1 MLKKNFARG
10 SFGEIWLGVRRPCWR
25 DVGGK
30 MEFLAGSNTS
40 STSSHRETFQAPQ
53 DSCSM
58 LGAKIYNEEG
68 GTSSKQ
74 WTAGDLS
81 GYADDMFILKRILVF
96 SLSHNPSP
104 FFPLSNSNAL
114 QSACSY
120 GS

>member
-1 MLKKNFARG
+1 
-10 SFGEIWLGVRRPCWR
+10 
-25 DVGGK
+25 
-30 MEFLAGSNTS
+30 
-40 STSSHRETFQAPQ
+40 
-53 DSCSM
+53 M

-81 GYADDMFILKRILVF
+81 GYSDDMFILKRILVF

-104 FFPLSNSNAL
+104 LFPLSLSNAL

>member
-25 DVGGK
+25 DMGGK
-30 MEFLAGSNTS
+30 MEFLAGFNTS

-68 GTSSKQ
+68 GTSRKQ

-104 FFPLSNSNAL
+104 LFPLSLSNVL